1 MILGFDTFSLFG
13 WIGMIFIVIAYI
25 FFSQKKLKIDYVLY
39 HMLNFLGAAGLIV
52 STFMT
57 QSWPAL
63 TLALIFAAISIIYIV
78 KILSIKPKYRD
89 LRD

>member
-1 MILGFDTFSLFG
+1 MITGLDIYSIIG
-13 WIGMIFIVIAYI
+13 WIGVIFIVIAYI
-25 FFSQKKLKIDYVLY
+25 FFSTKKLKIDYVLY
-39 HMLNFLGAAGLIV
+39 HLLNFLGAAGLIV

-63 TLALIFAAISIIYIV
+63 TLALIFAAISVVYSV
-78 KILSIKPKYRD
+78 KILRTKPKYRD